1 MKRTR
6 TYFWVGGGCLVAFLA
21 FTLLVVLVDVA
32 PVGPLGSEVGF
43 SALNLAFFESV
54 GTSDL
59 CYTVSELLGYAVLL
73 IAAGFAGLGACQLI
87 RRRSILR
94 VDRGILAMGALF
106 VTVVVFYLLFEL
118 FPINYRP
125 VLEEGELAAS
135 YPSTHTM
142 LALTV
147 TSAAM
152 WELCDRLRGKRTLQW
167 VTVALGT
174 LLALTILVT
183 RALSGVHWLTD
194 IVASVLLS
202 DALIGGYLGI
212 RSLLMKKNT
221 ENEGK
226 QSE

>member
-1 MKRTR
+1 
-6 TYFWVGGGCLVAFLA
+6 
-21 FTLLVVLVDVA
+21 
-32 PVGPLGSEVGF
+32 
-43 SALNLAFFESV
+43 
-54 GTSDL
+54 
-59 CYTVSELLGYAVLL
+59 
-73 IAAGFAGLGACQLI
+73 
-87 RRRSILR
+87 
-94 VDRGILAMGALF
+94 MGALF

-202 DALIGGYLGI
+202 DALISGYLGI

-221 ENEGK
+221 ENEGE